1 MPELIND
8 TDFSLRRAG
17 YNITISAGRVHR
29 TSASRTVDLGSIPVR
44 VKPKTIQIGIYNVQ
58 QWKVRM

>member
-17 YNITISAGRVHR
+17 YNITINGRVDR

-44 VKPKTIQIGIYNVQ
+44 VKTKTMQIGIYNVQ